1 MSSVSG
7 RVAEAGVLVVVVDFA
22 RDTENDPLAMVRHGA
37 MGSLRRDE
45 MIE

>member
-1 MSSVSG
+1 MSSVLG

-22 RDTENDPLAMVRHGA
+22 RDTENDRRVMVRHGA
-37 MGSLRRDE
+37 MGPLRRVE